1 MARSM
6 GSTQLQCTAS
16 KKNEK
21 EEEEAWKCNFIDL
34 SVLLLTYYRFSGFG
48 SQIEVS
54 TDFSL

>member
-1 MARSM
+1 M